1 MDKFYGTGRLY
12 LLLLRVVRFGLRNT
26 RDQNGA
32 NFWASRTRSEMI
44 KKCRISKTLYRAKL
58 TNSAFKGLRNK
69 LAKIGAKSEQ
79 EMRAKLKIKNVG
91 IEPKK
96 EIKKCR
102 KWMFLKMSELTKA
115 EKGAIDDEP

>member
-32 NFWASRTRSEMI
+32 KFWASRTRSEMI

-79 EMRAKLKIKNVG
+79 EMRAKIKNVG

>member
-1 MDKFYGTGRLY
+1 
-12 LLLLRVVRFGLRNT
+12 
-26 RDQNGA
+26 
-32 NFWASRTRSEMI
+32 MI

-58 TNSAFKGLRNK
+58 TNGAFKGLRNK
-69 LAKIGAKSEQ
+69 RAKIGAKSER

-91 IEPKK
+91 IETKK